1 MVFHFEKIKV
11 VETDLQL
18 AKMVKLYKNAVCE
31 GRLEAV
37 FVISPFI
44 ARLCPIISRKFGKTA
59 AFVVHIEFVYLLVV
73 KTF

>member
-1 MVFHFEKIKV
+1 M
-11 VETDLQL
+11 ETDLQL

-44 ARLCPIISRKFGKTA
+44 VRLCPIISRKVGKVLSFISSLST
-59 AFVVHIEFVYLLVV
+59 Y
-73 KTF
+73 

>member
-1 MVFHFEKIKV
+1 M
-11 VETDLQL
+11 ETDLQL

-59 AFVVHIEFVYLLVV
+59 VFVVHIEFVYLLVV